1 MSKGIYRLL
10 FCLSF
15 CLSLFLV
22 TASCNTGPAQISGGS
37 DAVVADI
44 EDGAV
49 DIDINKVLS
58 MGFKFNVKAS
68 SVNSKKPFY
77 CPDWNIAFRT
87 RTR

>member
-1 MSKGIYRLL
+1 
-10 FCLSF
+10 
-15 CLSLFLV
+15 
-22 TASCNTGPAQISGGS
+22 
-37 DAVVADI
+37 VADI